1 MGSLLRMM
9 WKLVS
14 LCLVVFK
21 TISAHHVNAFEKK
34 DDGLETVVVDVI
46 LTDWDALNDVFDLE
60 TILHWKDSGDMNS
73 LGRATRY
80 IIDLQNNEISAKSW
94 ENDSPTAQ
102 PFYNQFDFPLINPE
116 YERRSYCFVY
126 GQAMVEY
133 YRQYLVKKNI
143 CDSTQDKVWYKENH
157 YNSEPYFIPRP
168 GSTQEDDGVL
178 LVIVLDGSTSLSY
191 LLLLDGLTFET
202 LTLAWLPDYIP
213 FTAHGS
219 WFPQIV

>member
-1 MGSLLRMM
+1 MHLR
-9 WKLVS
+9 
-14 LCLVVFK
+14 
-21 TISAHHVNAFEKK
+21 KK

-80 IIDLQNNEISAKSW
+80 TIDLQNNKISAKSW

-116 YERRSYCFVY
+116 YEGRSYCYVY

-133 YRQYLVKKNI
+133 YRQYLIKKNI